1 MISKRGKK
9 PTTKK
14 IDECDAPTSEAIF
27 FLPSILKIFSF
38 DGQLLV
44 RDVPLFIILIAYDG
58 IFEGLHSGAFRN
70 ESARI

>member
-44 RDVPLFIILIAYDG
+44 RDVPLFIILIVYDG
-58 IFEGLHSGAFRN
+58 IFEGFTLTHL
-70 ESARI
+70 EM